1 MQNSIQH
8 FYVATFAVKQTDGT
22 IKTEI
27 VEVPHTQNP
36 GQDLAAAWVTL
47 LAKYPTTPRNDIRR
61 TAGRI
66 ESREGGV
73 VPVILL
79 HPGETIRQLFPD
91 GSEFEAAR
99 KVGTVIFDG
108 ARRDVVLRHLRSKSM
123 FSLTLSQSGGV
134 AINFSEQVT
143 VMRLATEL
151 PGIITNMLGEAGTEL
166 KLFLRAAEKKI

>member
-22 IKTEI
+22 IKTEV
-27 VEVPHTQNP
+27 VEVPHTQDP
-36 GQDLAAAWVTL
+36 KLDPAAAWTAL
-47 LAKYPTTPRNDIRR
+47 RAKYPTTPRNDIRR
-61 TAGRI
+61 MAGKI
-66 ESREGGV
+66 ESRAGGV
-73 VPVILL
+73 VPSILL
-79 HPGETIRQLFPD
+79 RPGETIRQLFPD

-143 VMRLATEL
+143 VMRLAAEL
-151 PGIITNMLGEAGTEL
+151 PSIIANMLGGAGTEL
-166 KLFLRAAEKKI
+166 KLYFKAA